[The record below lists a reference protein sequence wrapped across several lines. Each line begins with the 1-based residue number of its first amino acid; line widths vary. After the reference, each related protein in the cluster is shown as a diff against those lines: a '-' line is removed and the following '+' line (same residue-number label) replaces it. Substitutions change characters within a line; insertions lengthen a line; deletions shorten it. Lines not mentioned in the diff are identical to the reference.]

1 MGLRNRRA
9 ATNES
14 SPALVLHGNAVGSTE
29 VSLIAGYR
37 RLQGSVGFKEGNG
50 EERMIWLSQK
60 ARPDTLST
68 TDVQLAL
75 AFSVHVAVDF
85 GASSQIRAMLR
96 DDWAGWGYEPDE
108 ARRESAPV

>member
-50 EERMIWLSQK
+50 EERMI
-60 ARPDTLST
+60 
-68 TDVQLAL
+68 
-75 AFSVHVAVDF
+75 
-85 GASSQIRAMLR
+85 
-96 DDWAGWGYEPDE
+96 
-108 ARRESAPV
+108 